1 MLRRQGFM
9 LRRQKFMLPRQGDV
23 RALLNVYPL
32 HVMSKLCC
40 TTRCLFAIEINFKY
54 DPCNLTIPY
63 EFTSI
68 CDQSRMLGASK
79 IEFFRAVANWLM
91 PLIKS
96 FYVSFSNAGGACLVE
111 AGIYVAEAEIYVA
124 EAGRC
129 QSFAERLPAACHV
142 KALLHDQMSFRH
154 RNKFQV

>member
-1 MLRRQGFM
+1 
-9 LRRQKFMLPRQGDV
+9 MLPRHGDV

-40 TTRCLFAIEINFKY
+40 TTRCFFAIEINFKY

-79 IEFFRAVANWLM
+79 IEFSRAVANWLI
-91 PLIKS
+91 PLINS
-96 FYVSFSNAGGACLVE
+96 LYVSFSNIGGACLVD
-111 AGIYVAEAEIYVA
+111 AIYTN
-124 EAGRC
+124 
-129 QSFAERLPAACHV
+129 
-142 KALLHDQMSFRH
+142 M
-154 RNKFQV
+154 